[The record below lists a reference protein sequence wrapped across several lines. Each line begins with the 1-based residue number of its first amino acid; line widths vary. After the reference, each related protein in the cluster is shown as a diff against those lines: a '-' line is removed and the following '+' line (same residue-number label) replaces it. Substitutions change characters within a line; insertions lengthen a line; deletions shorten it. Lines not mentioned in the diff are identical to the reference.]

1 MTIPTTQK
9 ITAAYVAFFNRAPDL
24 DGLNFWFAQVPT
36 VGATEAQDLALM
48 RQLASGFAAHPSF
61 TATYGRL
68 NNASFVDA
76 IYTNVGGAPADAN
89 GRAFWLAKL
98 NGVGEPAI
106 SRSQFVADFVYGLLT
121 ISRDTL
127 DGQVTSGLI
136 SAAERDAAVLRQDR
150 MLNITEVGLRFT
162 LTLGESSNLAATT
175 DPLDP
180 NSLGRDRAFLASQ
193 AILLGVDQNPESKDI
208 PLAILNGSP
217 TIEGIL
223 EFANNPPG
231 NIQGVLVIGT
241 GANEDLRGSSGP
253 DTLRGGA
260 GNDTLNG
267 FFGADTLTGG
277 EGNDLFIVSAGSDTI
292 TDLGNGQDNLT
303 VQVGTTA
310 IATVVADFTA
320 TSASIIAGTAQ
331 LTTDGFAVNVSASLG
346 PNGYTVNNIGAATTL
361 TGSNFADS
369 LTGGAGNDTL
379 LGGSGNDVLNG
390 LAGNDV
396 LLGDQGSDMLDGG
409 LGNDA
414 LSGGSNDDTLIGG
427 QGNDTLDGGLGND
440 SLTGGTGNDTFAV
453 GSGTDTVTD
462 LGSGDV
468 LDVATGAVAL
478 VTVGST
484 FVASSSTRN
493 AGTANLQTDGIAVN
507 LAAAQ
512 GPNGYNVTA
521 SSTAAI
527 SVVGSIGNDTLVGN
541 DGADTLQGGDGS
553 DSLVGG
559 DGADLLVGGAGADTL
574 QGGAGNDT
582 VFGDTGT
589 DVVVYNLSTD
599 GSDTVDLGLGAGDI
613 VLLTAQNTNRIRLT
627 FDTSEVGNGD
637 GTTLVGEA
645 TDSAVLAQAEDGG
658 ELPAGGNVGRFD
670 DEGVTFASTVTGQG
684 FTVYENN
691 GTTLGSFKFVSLGTS
706 GNDSGAGYMDF
717 SGATYAG
724 HSVYVNGGLGD
735 DLLLGNSGADLLVG
749 GSGNDSLTAGAG
761 NDVLQGGS
769 GNDVLQ
775 GGAGNDSLTGGAG
788 TDRFVFES
796 VGANNGADFITD
808 FVAGAGTPAS
818 GMTPAVLAD
827 VLDFTAFL
835 GASPTGLT
843 AVQLA
848 NPGLINIGGL
858 NMGLNIQNQVAR
870 LVDIAGGQNLTTAA
884 GLAQALAGG
893 GEYSN
898 VDMSANSRA
907 VIITSQS
914 SAPSAQFVFLATA
927 DASRNISVSLVGTLQ
942 AVDIDGFVLSNFA

>member
-48 RQLASGFAAHPSF
+48 RQLASGFAEHPSF
-61 TATYGRL
+61 AALYGRL
-68 NNASFVDA
+68 GNADFVDA
-76 IYTNVGGAPADAN
+76 IYINVGGAPADAN
-89 GRAFWLAKL
+89 GRSFWLAKL

-106 SRSQFVADFVYGLLT
+106 SRAQFVADFVYGLLNIT
-121 ISRDTL
+121 RATL
-127 DGQVTSGLI
+127 DAQLTSGTITL
-136 SAAERDAAVLRQDR
+136 AERDAAVLRQDR
-150 MLNITEVGLRFT
+150 MLNITEVALKFT
-162 LTLGESSNLAATT
+162 LTLGASSNLGAGTN
-175 DPLDP
+175 PLDP
-180 NSLGRDRAFLASQ
+180 SSLARDRAYLASQ
-193 AILLGVDQNPESKDI
+193 AIIVGVSEDPASKET

-223 EFANNPPG
+223 EFANNPPT
-231 NIQGVLVIGT
+231 NIPGVLVVGT
-241 GANEDLRGSSGP
+241 SANEDIRGSNGP
-253 DTLRGGA
+253 DTLLGGQ

-267 FFGADTLTGG
+267 FFGGDTLTGG
-277 EGNDLFIVSAGSDTI
+277 TGNDLFIVSAGTDTI
-292 TDLGNGQDNLT
+292 TDLGDGNDNLT

-310 IATVVADFTA
+310 NATVVAAFTA
-320 TSASIIAGTAQ
+320 TSASIIAGTAN
-331 LTTDGFAVNVSASLG
+331 LTTAGFAVNVAASLG
-346 PNGYTVNNIGAATTL
+346 PNGYTITNTGGATTL
-361 TGSNFADS
+361 TGSGFADT
-369 LTGGAGNDTL
+369 LNGGAGNDTL
-379 LGGSGNDVLNG
+379 LGGNGNDLLEGFGGNDSLG
-390 LAGNDV
+390 GDAGNDT
-396 LLGDQGSDMLDGG
+396 LNGG
-409 LGNDA
+409 LGNDT
-414 LSGGSNDDTLIGG
+414 LVGGSGDDSLDGG
-427 QGNDTLDGGLGND
+427 AGNDSLDGGLGND
-440 SLTGGTGNDTFAV
+440 SLTGGTGNDTFVV
-453 GSGTDTVTD
+453 GSGTDTVAD
-462 LGSGDV
+462 LGGSDV
-468 LDVATGAVAL
+468 LQVTAGAVAS
-478 VTVGST
+478 VTVTSSFT
-484 FVASSSTRN
+484 ATSSTRN

-512 GPNGYNVTA
+512 GPIGYNVTA

-582 VFGDTGT
+582 LMGDTGT

-670 DEGVTFASTVTGQG
+670 DEGVTFASTVSGQG

-749 GSGNDSLTAGAG
+749 GSGNDILTAGAG

-769 GNDVLQ
+769 GNDVLT
-775 GGAGNDSLTGGAG
+775 GGTGNDSLTGGAG

-796 VGANNGADFITD
+796 LGANNGADFITD

-818 GMTPAVLAD
+818 GMIPAVLAD

-914 SAPSAQFVFLATA
+914 NVPSAQFVFLATS